1 MAVHN
6 RFRGLRHRYV
16 SLMALEPLVDPFGR
30 RVTSLRVSVTQ
41 RCDLACFFCHREGEH
56 DPGKE
61 MTPGEIGRIVEVA
74 AELGVSKVK
83 VTGGEPLMRDDV
95 VEVIRLIS
103 PHVREVSMTTN
114 ALQLPGKASAL
125 RDAGLRRVNVSLHSL
140 KRESVKMIAGVD
152 CLDRVLAGMRAADE
166 AGLKPIKL
174 NFVVMNGLNSGEIR
188 DMLRLSA
195 ETGAILQL
203 IEYQRLERG
212 VERWGDLYYDLT
224 PLERVWDKEAVR
236 VVEQEMHRRRRYTLV
251 DGATVEIVRPIHNT
265 VFCANC
271 NRLRLTSDGR
281 LKPCLMRGDNLV
293 QLVQLLRRGA
303 SKEELVEAFRLAT
316 SLRAP
321 YWREAG

>member
-1 MAVHN
+1 ME
-6 RFRGLRHRYV
+6 
-16 SLMALEPLVDPFGR
+16 SLVDPFGR
-30 RVTSLRVSVTQ
+30 RVSSLRVSVTQ
-41 RCDLACFFCHREGEH
+41 RCDLSCFFCHREGEH

-61 MTPGEIGRIVEVA
+61 MTPAEIGRIVEVA
-74 AELGVSKVK
+74 AELGVTKIK
-83 VTGGEPLMRDDV
+83 MTGGEPLMRGDI

-114 ALQLPGKASAL
+114 ALMLPGRAVAL
-125 RDAGLRRVNVSLHSL
+125 KEAGLKRVNISLHSL
-140 KRESVKMIAGVD
+140 KRETVKKIAGVD
-152 CLDRVLAGMRAADE
+152 CLDRVKVGIQAADE

-174 NFVVMNGLNSGEIR
+174 NFVVMEGLNSGEIP

-203 IEYQRLERG
+203 IEYQSLERG
-212 VERWGDLYYDLT
+212 VERWGDLYFDLT
-224 PLERVWDKEAVR
+224 PLEHVWDREAVS
-236 VVEQEMHRRRRYTLV
+236 VEEQVMHRRKRYTLA

-293 QLVQLLRRGA
+293 PVVQLLRSGA
-303 SKEELVEAFRLAT
+303 GEEQLVEAFRLAT
-316 SLRAP
+316 SLRVP
-321 YWREAG
+321 YWSEDR

>member
-1 MAVHN
+1 M
-6 RFRGLRHRYV
+6 
-16 SLMALEPLVDPFGR
+16 EPLVDPFGR
-30 RVTSLRVSVTQ
+30 HVSSLRVSVTQ

-61 MTPGEIGRIVEVA
+61 MTPSEIGRIVEVA
-74 AELGVSKVK
+74 SELGVTKIK
-83 VTGGEPLMRDDV
+83 VTGGEPLMREDI

-114 ALQLPGKASAL
+114 ALQLPGKAVAL
-125 RDAGLRRVNVSLHSL
+125 REAGLRRVNISLHSL
-140 KRESVKMIAGVD
+140 KRETVKRIAGVD
-152 CLDRVLAGMRAADE
+152 CLDGVKAGIRAADE

-174 NFVVMNGLNSGEIR
+174 NFVVMKGLNSDEIP

-203 IEYQRLERG
+203 IEYQSLERG
-212 VERWGDLYYDLT
+212 VERWGDLYFDLT

-236 VVEQEMHRRRRYTLV
+236 VEEQVMHRRKRYTLA
-251 DGATVEIVRPIHNT
+251 DGAIVEIVRPIHNT

-293 QLVQLLRRGA
+293 PVVQLLRSGA
-303 SKEELVEAFRLAT
+303 SKEELVDAFRMAT

-321 YWREAG
+321 YWREDK

>member
-1 MAVHN
+1 M
-6 RFRGLRHRYV
+6 
-16 SLMALEPLVDPFGR
+16 EPLVDPFGR
-30 RVTSLRVSVTQ
+30 HVSSLRVSVTQ

-74 AELGVSKVK
+74 AELGVTKIK
-83 VTGGEPLMRDDV
+83 VTGGEPMIREDI
-95 VEVIRLIS
+95 VEVIRLMS

-114 ALQLPGKASAL
+114 ALQLPGKARAL
-125 RDAGLRRVNVSLHSL
+125 KEAGLRRVNISLHSL
-140 KRESVKMIAGVD
+140 RRDTVKYIAGVD
-152 CLDRVLAGMRAADE
+152 CLDGVKAGIRAADE

-174 NFVVMNGLNSGEIR
+174 NFVVMKGLNSDEIP

-203 IEYQRLERG
+203 IEYQSLERG
-212 VERWGDLYYDLT
+212 VERWGDLYFDLT

-236 VVEQEMHRRRRYTLV
+236 LEEQIMHRRKRYTLA
-251 DGATVEIVRPIHNT
+251 DGAIVEIVRPIHNT

-293 QLVQLLRRGA
+293 PVVQLLRSGA
-303 SKEELVEAFRLAT
+303 SMEDLVEAFRIAT